1 MSALRERVIEEHINK
16 YYPNARI
23 LNYNDPDSDL
33 VFYSAEELQNVDD
46 DWFPLCCYIDEKTKK
61 AM

>member
-33 VFYSAEELQNVDD
+33 VFTARRNCRTSTTTGSLSAV
-46 DWFPLCCYIDEKTKK
+46 I
-61 AM
+61 